1 MLDGAVEEPVVDDPW
16 DEDAAVDEEPGSE
29 LLLSSV
35 VDGAEDV
42 GWAELLSA
50 VDDASAVDDNEDPPD
65 VNGPRRSNDVELGA
79 SDDAAEAVVVALLAS
94 APSSCLL
101 MMSFN
106 RLASCASSC
115 WRAARASV
123 SVGKTPS
130 WNLADNRCSALWSS
144 SS

>member
-1 MLDGAVEEPVVDDPW
+1 MEESVADDPW
-16 DEDAAVDEEPGSE
+16 EDDAAVDEEPGSE

-35 VDGAEDV
+35 VDGAGDV
-42 GWAELLSA
+42 GWAELLSV
-50 VDDASAVDDNEDPPD
+50 VDDASAVDDNEGSFD
-65 VNGPRRSNDVELGA
+65 VNEPRRSNDVELGA
-79 SDDAAEAVVVALLAS
+79 LDDAAEAVVVALLAS

-101 MMSFN
+101 TMSLN
-106 RLASCASSC
+106 RLASCASSRS
-115 WRAARASV
+115 RAARASV